1 MVAHRTCVVVT
12 TEERPLC
19 LSPVVGIQWVP
30 AESMWLPGT
39 VSVSLTFGV
48 KHRTLGRG
56 VA

>member
-30 AESMWLPGT
+30 AESIWLPGT

-56 VA
+56 VT